1 MESHTTPHEIPPNPV
16 PDALHAQH
24 LLLLACSGRLS
35 QIVEVLVELE
45 VADHLAAGPLPVQE
59 LAARSGAHA
68 DALYRV
74 LRCAAAVG
82 VFAEGPKH
90 VFSLTPLADGLRS
103 DNPDGVLP
111 LVKYNRM
118 ELTERP
124 YASILHSVRTGEPAF
139 PRAFGSTFIEYLER
153 HPDIDAFYDGFM
165 SHWSRQFA
173 AEELTQWDLG
183 RFRRIAD
190 LGGGDGFFLAQILKR
205 HPETTGVL
213 VDLPRVAK
221 KAAQLLAEEGV
232 TDRAEVLA
240 GDLLKDPPPE
250 GCDGYLLKAV
260 LHDFDD
266 EEAGRILT
274 AVRQSMPNPSA
285 RLLVVDSILDP
296 GNAWDHGKFLD
307 LDMLVLHGGRERNL
321 ADWQQLFAATGFE
334 LLSEPIYH
342 WTLLECRPV

>member
-1 MESHTTPHEIPPNPV
+1 MEANAETAPRNPV
-16 PDALHAQH
+16 PDDLHAQH

-45 VADHLAAGPLPVQE
+45 VADHLAPGPLPVEE
-59 LAARSGAHA
+59 LAERAGAHP

-74 LRCAAAVG
+74 LRCAASVG
-82 VFAEGPKH
+82 IFAEGPAH
-90 VFSLTPLADGLRS
+90 VFSSTPLADGLRS

-111 LVKYNRM
+111 LVRYNRM

-124 YASILHSVRTGEPAF
+124 YASFLHSVRTGEPVF
-139 PRAFGSTFIEYLER
+139 RQAFGSTFIEYLEQN
-153 HPDIDAFYDGFM
+153 PGIDDFYDGFM

-173 AEELTQWDLG
+173 AEELNQWDLG

-205 HPETTGVL
+205 HPDTTGVL
-213 VDLPRVAK
+213 VDLPHVAK
-221 KAAQLLAEEGV
+221 KAASVLAEEGV
-232 TDRAEVLA
+232 ADRAEIRA
-240 GDLLKDPPPE
+240 GDLLKDPLPE

-266 EEAGRILT
+266 AEARRILT
-274 AVRQSMPNPSA
+274 GVRESMPDSSA

-321 ADWQQLFAATGFE
+321 DDWRELFAAAGFE